1 MYNYE
6 WALFDKDGEKLPVVM
21 TSENRIYAAG
31 DVKNHNGK
39 NYKIVHRIIDRVT
52 KGSDLQI
59 AVEV

>member
-6 WALFDKDGEKLPVVM
+6 WIFFDKNGEQLPVVM

-31 DVKNHNGK
+31 DVKTHNGK
-39 NYKIVHRIIDRVT
+39 SYKIVHRIIDRVT
-52 KGSDLQI
+52 KDSDLQI

>member
-6 WALFDKDGEKLPVVM
+6 WAFFDKSGNKLPSIV
-21 TSENRIYAAG
+21 TSESTTYAAG

-39 NYKIVHRIIDRVT
+39 YYKIVHRIINRINDC
-52 KGSDLQI
+52 DFHI